1 MQEDLLKDETLSIS
15 EAAQYIGVHPET
27 LRRWETAGLL
37 TPTFRTSGNQR
48 RYLISDLDNLKS
60 GKNAQD
66 KTDLI
71 LDQITTLRNQNEE
84 IRHLVSNS
92 LSSFAN
98 APTFSQPV
106 PSVVER
112 TSHFRPSEI
121 ATEHK
126 RGQHAHPAFS
136 AVILSLVLLLV
147 LLASLAS
154 FFFVSPSSFKS
165 SLLNPLASF
174 LLSGGARVE
183 GTMRFLSTI
192 FFGEGDQWFISPLG
206 DAHFRNLTASQ
217 ITASSVTTDYLTVTR
232 SETIA
237 GLNADFLDGK
247 DGGYYLS
254 WNNFTEKPV
263 ILSSLEG
270 VSNNEGNIDLVA
282 SGNIVITPNDTNNTI
297 TFTVPATAQGSG
309 SGLNADLL
317 DSLDSFQFLRSD
329 TSDSFAFG
337 TLTFSSGT
345 TLSVAGSLSLP
356 TGSITSDFILDGTI
370 TGSDLAGD
378 ISIFTSGNL
387 ATTGSGTIASAGL
400 LSAENG
406 FTLSA
411 GSLSLPAASVA
422 DSFLTS
428 NVMLLNA
435 AQTSTATKTF
445 SPASS
450 AGVPLII
457 KGLASQTGDLLQL
470 KDSLDAVLARV
481 DALGNI
487 VSAGTLTGTQLVS
500 TVATGTAP
508 LTVASTTVVPNL
520 NAASAQQPNP
530 NLVLNSDFG
539 RRNKWMTFMPEVFS
553 DTSGWTLEPGSS
565 IGTVGTATGCTGNC
579 VLTAGNTGS
588 WFIKGGFTTWRDIRM
603 SAQFKAVATGAV
615 QYMLQK
621 DAGPDGNAGYDSVWV
636 RWYN

>member
-1 MQEDLLKDETLSIS
+1 
-15 EAAQYIGVHPET
+15 
-27 LRRWETAGLL
+27 
-37 TPTFRTSGNQR
+37 
-48 RYLISDLDNLKS
+48 
-60 GKNAQD
+60 
-66 KTDLI
+66 
-71 LDQITTLRNQNEE
+71 
-84 IRHLVSNS
+84 
-92 LSSFAN
+92 
-98 APTFSQPV
+98 
-106 PSVVER
+106 
-112 TSHFRPSEI
+112 
-121 ATEHK
+121 
-126 RGQHAHPAFS
+126 
-136 AVILSLVLLLV
+136 
-147 LLASLAS
+147 
-154 FFFVSPSSFKS
+154 
-165 SLLNPLASF
+165 
-174 LLSGGARVE
+174 
-183 GTMRFLSTI
+183 MRFLSTI

-297 TFTVPATAQGSG
+297 TFNVPATAQGSG

-337 TLTFSSGT
+337 TLTFASGT

-356 TGSITSDFILDGTI
+356 TGSITSDFILNGTI
-370 TGSDLAGD
+370 VGADLAGD

-539 RRNKWMTFMPEVFS
+539 RRNKWMTFMPETFT
-553 DTSGWTLEPGSS
+553 DTSGWTQLVGANGVGSVAS
-565 IGTVGTATGCTGNC
+565 NL
-579 VLTAGNTGS
+579 LTAPAGDGRWAVRAGLS
-588 WFIKGGFTTWRDIRM
+588 TWRDIRM
-603 SAQFKAVATGAV
+603 SAQVKVVSTTEAFAVGRMNTAEDDYLLAFITNGSFQIAKKIGGVPTTVATVVQTTTLNNFYWIEIEFQGSTVIAKMYSSGASAAAKSSATLLQTLTGTVSDSVVASGQMTLFATTASSIWGGLATGDGGVYVEGFGPESWGAYSTLFSEIFTDTSGWTAVDGTLGTVASNILTAGTAGAV
-615 QYMLQK
+615 WRVRGSMVKIRY
-621 DAGPDGNAGYDSVWV
+621 GPRTGCTHG
-636 RWYN
+636 